1 MRLALR
7 IDLSKEFPDAKKR
20 ATPPDCGSTHYISL
34 KVKDDFDGIRS
45 NFDCLLGKYRLIEET
60 GELKPIK
67 KADREELMGKTI
79 KIRSA
84 AMCRHRSQYNICST
98 CYGELALSLPPFTNL
113 GNFSVVSFCEIISQ
127 AVLSTKHLD
136 IASSIEVMRLFL
148 QSRRYFSY
156 LASDRQSITLRSE
169 WVGKKM
175 FLIFP
180 KKEIRN
186 IEDLVA
192 VEKIDDS
199 IAVRM
204 SAIRSVIVQ
213 KGEGS
218 YEQLKIIAGK
228 TPAYLSPEFLGFI
241 KEKGWEITK
250 DGSYRVE
257 VTDLP
262 PLNPILSL
270 PKKNRSMVEYLAS
283 VAEFIESVGES
294 NKEATHTTL
303 TDFNY
308 KEGSDEERFGQA
320 LDYFMDLVN
329 SKVTVNVVHLEV
341 FMLTYMVTSNRERN
355 SLIPELGQP
364 FEFSSRNNLFFNR
377 SGGQKLAY
385 EFQEWWLTSYKSF
398 RKGGRPNHP
407 LDRIILPKI

>member
-1 MRLALR
+1 MTLPMR
-7 IDLSKEFPDAKKR
+7 IDLSKAFPKLKKR
-20 ATPPDCGSTHYISL
+20 ATPPDCGSTHYVTI
-34 KVKDDFDGIRS
+34 KVKEGFDDIRS
-45 NFDCLLGKYRLIEET
+45 NFDSLIGKYRLIEET
-60 GELKPIK
+60 GELKPIR
-67 KADREELMGKTI
+67 KADREELMGQTI

-84 AMCRHRSQYNICST
+84 ALCKYRSQYKICST

-113 GNFSVVSFCEIISQ
+113 GNFSVVSFCEIVSQ
-127 AVLSTKHLD
+127 QVLSTKHLD
-136 IASSIEVMRLFL
+136 SASSVEVMRLLL
-148 QSRRYFSY
+148 QSRRYFNF
-156 LASDRQSITLRSE
+156 LQQDRQSITLRPE
-169 WVGKKM
+169 WGGVKM

-192 VEKIDDS
+192 VERVDETVAIQ
-199 IAVRM
+199 M

-218 YEQLKIIAGK
+218 YEQLKIFAGK
-228 TPAYLSPEFLGFI
+228 TPAYLSPEFLSFI
-241 KEKGWEITK
+241 KEKGWEINK

-257 VTDLP
+257 VTNLP
-262 PLNPILSL
+262 PLTPVLSL
-270 PKKNRSMVEYLAS
+270 PKKNRSMVEYLSS
-283 VAEFIESVGES
+283 VAEFIESVGEN

-303 TDFNY
+303 TDFNF
-308 KEGSDEERFGQA
+308 KKVSDDEKFSLA
-320 LDYFMDLVN
+320 LDYFMELVN
-329 SKVTVNVVHLEV
+329 SKVMVNVVHLEV

-355 SLIPELGQP
+355 SLIPELDQP
-364 FEFSSRNNLFFNR
+364 FEFSGRNNLFFNR